1 MAVIARAF
9 ASGRHDGWD
18 MTTAAVFLA
27 IPFPNI
33 DPVAFSIGPVSVKWY
48 GLAYAAGLMLGWI
61 YVKRIL
67 LDMRLWPPGGG
78 PFSTLKADD
87 MLLYMTAGVVIG
99 GRLGY
104 VLFYKP
110 EYYLANPFDIPK
122 VWMGGMSF
130 HGGFVGSMVALAL
143 FARQNG
149 VNMLTVLDLA
159 SCATPIGLLFG
170 RLANFINAELWGRV
184 SNVPWA
190 MVFPD
195 REAGPAPRHPSQ
207 LYEAGLEG
215 LALFLICGCLI
226 YKRDALKRPG
236 LIAGVFTAGYG
247 ITRSFCEL
255 FREPDYSHWA
265 TVGPMTAG
273 ILYSLPMI
281 AAGVYLA
288 MQARERGAR
297 VA

>member
-1 MAVIARAF
+1 ML
-9 ASGRHDGWD
+9 
-18 MTTAAVFLA
+18 TAATFLA

-33 DPVAFSIGPVSVKWY
+33 DPVAFSLGPVSVKWY
-48 GLAYAAGLMLGWI
+48 GLAYAAGLLLGWM
-61 YVKRIL
+61 YVKRL
-67 LDMRLWPPGGG
+67 VLDMKLWPPGGG

-87 MLLYMTAGVVIG
+87 LLLYITAGVVLG

-110 EYYLANPFDIPK
+110 DYYLQYPLEIPK
-122 VWMGGMSF
+122 VWNGGMSF
-130 HGGFVGSMVALAL
+130 HGGFLGAALAIWL
-143 FARQNG
+143 FSRTER
-149 VNMLTVLDLA
+149 VNPLSTLDLA
-159 SCATPIGLLFG
+159 AAAVPLGLLFG

-215 LALFLICGCLI
+215 LALFVLCAWLI

-236 LIAGVFTAGYG
+236 LVAGVFTAGYG
-247 ITRSFCEL
+247 IARSFCEF
-255 FREPDYSHWA
+255 FREPEPDHWA
-265 TVGPMTAG
+265 TIGPLTAG

-281 AAGVYLA
+281 AVGLWLA
-288 MQARERGAR
+288 TRAREGKTA
-297 VA
+297 